1 MLNLFQHLSRNMK
14 LQKRLFVY
22 IMSNYKRTT
31 FYIGVTNSIERRVAE
46 HKEQKGN
53 GFTTKYKLTDLLY
66 YEEIF
71 GALDAILREKQL
83 KNWHR
88 DWKINLIK
96 EINPEMKDLAKD
108 WVLEDPETS
117 SG

>member
-1 MLNLFQHLSRNMK
+1 MK

-31 FYIGVTNSIERRVAE
+31 FYIGVPNSLERRISE
-46 HKEQKGN
+46 HKEQKGT
-53 GFTTKYKLTDLLY
+53 GFTAKYKLTDLLY

-71 GALDAILREKQL
+71 GAYNAILREKQL

-96 EINPEMKDLAKD
+96 EINPEMKDLSVEFA
-108 WVLEDPETS
+108 LEDPETS

>member
-1 MLNLFQHLSRNMK
+1 MK
-14 LQKRLFVY
+14 LQRRLFDY
-22 IMSNYKRTT
+22 IMSNYNRTT
-31 FYIGVTNSIERRVAE
+31 FYIGVTNCIERRVSE
-46 HKEQKGN
+46 HKRLKGSE
-53 GFTTKYKLTDLLY
+53 FTTKYKLTDLVY

-71 GALDAILREKQL
+71 GALNAILREKQL

-88 DWKINLIK
+88 DWKLNLIK
-96 EINPEMKDLAKD
+96 ELNPEMRDLAKE